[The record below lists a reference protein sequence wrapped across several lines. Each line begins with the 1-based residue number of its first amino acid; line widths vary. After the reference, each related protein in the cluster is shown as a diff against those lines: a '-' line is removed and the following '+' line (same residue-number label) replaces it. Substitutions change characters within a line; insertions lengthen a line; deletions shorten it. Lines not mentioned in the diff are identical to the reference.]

1 MFGVLF
7 PNRSFPLD
15 VSRFKQVDTFHWVL
29 EMNMF
34 VGDAYDQVKEICIF
48 LLNEAALPP
57 GQALAVYVQ
66 APGSPF
72 EYRGAVHLGCPS
84 AVLPLLW
91 PAAVAPTGAVLPAF
105 PPGGVPPTAQIG
117 ISVEPMASLPLQNV
131 GWQRRVEEMAL
142 KVGQNLFNYMQSFS
156 TVQGSMLLVPSDI
169 LDRWFKK
176 FQDKAKMDP
185 DFLNRFN
192 V

>member
-48 LLNEAALPP
+48 LLTEAALPP
-57 GQALAVYVQ
+57 DRALAVYVQ
-66 APGSPF
+66 SPGSQF
-72 EYRGAVHLGCPS
+72 EYRGAVHVGCPS

-91 PAAVAPTGAVLPAF
+91 PAAAIPTGAVL

-117 ISVEPMASLPLQNV
+117 ISVEPLASLPLQNV
-131 GWQRRVEEMAL
+131 GWQKRVEEMAL

-176 FQDKAKMDP
+176 FQDKAKVDP